1 MATERTL
8 LSPITESVIPGTRR
22 VFSEFGFNE
31 AIKRAPI
38 IVVTDLEG
46 PQVLGD
52 TAAEVM
58 KGSIRYGDVIFNE
71 VYDWYTARTQ
81 SRRKNHK
88 QVVYNNLG
96 LAQGTNLL
104 RAQEGTDI
112 TFALPLLISA
122 GVTQSDINNVAR
134 GYKQTPGGK
143 QFIQELK
150 EKGAVLIA
158 VTTAWQEPSQ
168 IITNEI
174 GIDYVVGTP
183 FPIDETRD
191 LLIRTGNFGKE
202 MRPTEMFISDCQEI
216 IEAIENSDEED
227 RVFLKQKLYERVGR
241 YYEKEL
247 GISYD
252 PSVLRQR
259 KERGTKCPT
268 LTGQI
273 IEEIGVVGDRAKAAT
288 ASYILK
294 NSNPNAVIIVTG
306 DGLNDIVMLEKC
318 GNSFKRRNAISVG
331 LNGPE
336 AALFGD
342 INLLTTD
349 VSVYIKIVDVL
360 RQNGHSDLNETT
372 GLIKGRLSN
381 NGTVVYKRDEVTD
394 AVVLENKKMKKALRG
409 IVIP

>member
-306 DGLNDIVMLEKC
+306 D
-318 GNSFKRRNAISVG
+318 
-331 LNGPE
+331 
-336 AALFGD
+336 
-342 INLLTTD
+342 
-349 VSVYIKIVDVL
+349 
-360 RQNGHSDLNETT
+360 
-372 GLIKGRLSN
+372 
-381 NGTVVYKRDEVTD
+381 
-394 AVVLENKKMKKALRG
+394 
-409 IVIP
+409 